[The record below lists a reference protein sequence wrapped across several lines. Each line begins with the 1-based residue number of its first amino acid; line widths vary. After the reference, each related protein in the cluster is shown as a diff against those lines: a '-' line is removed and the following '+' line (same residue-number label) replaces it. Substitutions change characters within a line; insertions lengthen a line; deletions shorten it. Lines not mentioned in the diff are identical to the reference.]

1 MRAALRMSLA
11 PRALPEQTVG
21 RRSTPCGCPPQVPN
35 LVLLEGSPAEA
46 PQHTELH
53 GPVLAP
59 RQLRAC

>member
-1 MRAALRMSLA
+1 MRTALRMPLA

-21 RRSTPCGCPPQVPN
+21 RRSTPCGCPPQVPE
-35 LVLLEGSPAEA
+35 LVLLERSPAEA
-46 PQHTELH
+46 PQQTELH